1 MTRGTLRRASLLIT
15 AVVLL
20 GLYRLTAQAPAAAQ
34 AQTPVPPSADNPL
47 RLTPDHVSMSVAD
60 IDKEAAWYHDVLGFT
75 EYQRGGT
82 ADARDVHLRIP
93 GVYRVD
99 LFWVKGSARHTTPGS
114 GQMEQ
119 GYIHIVFKT
128 PISLDTVNQ
137 QLLSKNATVVPTKD
151 KNGSVTNILVRDPEG
166 NEIEIQRFQ

>member
-1 MTRGTLRRASLLIT
+1 MMTHNPSSVARWFT
-15 AVVLL
+15 ATFVLL
-20 GLYRLTAQAPAAAQ
+20 GLCRLA
-34 AQTPVPPSADNPL
+34 AQTPAPPSADNPL
-47 RLTPDHVSMSVAD
+47 QLTPDHVSMSVAD

-75 EYQRGGT
+75 EYRRGGEGT
-82 ADARDVHLRIP
+82 DARNAHLRIP

-137 QLLSKNATVVPTKD
+137 QLIAKNATVVAAKD
-151 KNGSVTNILVRDPEG
+151 DNGKVTNILVRDPEG
-166 NEIEIQRFQ
+166 NEIEIQHF